1 MCLIHAFFLKKDFL
15 PADTFHSMTISE
27 RLPDTTLL
35 RKIAAEAQTEYIL
48 LYLGKT
54 PARLLPQ
61 AAERLIQAAQMSQ
74 ADLVYSDYY
83 KIREGQLL
91 PQPTIEYQ
99 TGSVRDDF
107 HFGPL
112 LLYRRAAFSKAV
124 QNMKRDYHYAA
135 LYDLRLKISQKGR
148 IFHLPEFLYAV
159 EEDDYRLSGEKQF
172 DYVDPR
178 NRSVQIEMEEAC
190 TAHLKTIG
198 AWLPPAFQTL
208 NLDENTFPVEA
219 SIIIPVKN
227 RARTIADA
235 VRSALSQKTDFPY
248 NVIVV
253 DNYSTDGTTQIL
265 KELSRQSPSLLH
277 LVPECRELGIG
288 GCWNEAINHPQCG
301 KFAIQLDSDD
311 LYNSPE
317 VLSSIVTTFY
327 EQKCAMVI
335 GSYQMVN
342 YKLEEIPPGLID
354 HHEWTPE
361 NGPNNALRING
372 LGAPRAFYT
381 PLLRKIQFPNV
392 SYGEDYAVG
401 LTLSRNYTIGRIFRP
416 LYLCRRWEENSDAS
430 LDMDKQNNYNFYK
443 DKLRTLEI
451 RCRISQNAGRI
462 GRQG

>member
-1 MCLIHAFFLKKDFL
+1 M
-15 PADTFHSMTISE
+15 
-27 RLPDTTLL
+27 
-35 RKIAAEAQTEYIL
+35 
-48 LYLGKT
+48 
-54 PARLLPQ
+54 
-61 AAERLIQAAQMSQ
+61 
-74 ADLVYSDYY
+74 
-83 KIREGQLL
+83 
-91 PQPTIEYQ
+91 
-99 TGSVRDDF
+99 
-107 HFGPL
+107 
-112 LLYRRAAFSKAV
+112 
-124 QNMKRDYHYAA
+124 
-135 LYDLRLKISQKGR
+135 
-148 IFHLPEFLYAV
+148 
-159 EEDDYRLSGEKQF
+159 
-172 DYVDPR
+172 DPR

-190 TAHLKTIG
+190 TAHLKAIG

-208 NLDENTFPVEA
+208 NLDENAFPVEA

-301 KFAIQLDSDD
+301 KFAVQLDSDD

-342 YKLEEIPPGLID
+342 NKLEEIPPGLID

-381 PLLRKIQFPNV
+381 PLLRKIRFPNV

-401 LTLSRNYTIGRIFRP
+401 LALSRNYTIGRIFRP

-451 RCRISQNAGRI
+451 RQRISQNAGRI
-462 GRQG
+462 GRQD